1 MSATITVNRAE
12 LGSALTFASLGLP
25 KRPAVPVLGAI
36 RVRVTPGTLELGAF
50 DYETAATVTITGDAA
65 YAGTAGTLV
74 NGKELTEAV
83 RSLPAGKGTD
93 RVTVTITDDGLSLLC
108 DGWLVNVAALG
119 AEAAAEYPQ
128 YPPLPTAS
136 ATVAAAPFA
145 RSATRT
151 AVCAS
156 AGDTLPVLTT
166 VRMEVKGGTLEMAAT
181 DRYRLAVD
189 TQPADGAD
197 GLALIPAALLA
208 KFAKAC
214 DKDGKVSVGVDTERV
229 ALSDGTRTIITR
241 SGIGEFPR
249 VHRMLTGSEY
259 PTTVTVDAGALA
271 KVVTRAG
278 NVTGKGERLG
288 FTVTDDGV
296 TLTATRDGKVTGS
309 QAVKATVTGPGVE
322 TGFNPVYLASVLSGI
337 AGDAVIEL
345 QENVQK
351 PARVTSGDGFTAIV
365 VPVRAPEPAYSKA
378 A

>member
-12 LGSALTFASLGLP
+12 LGAALTFASLGLP
-25 KRPAVPVLGAI
+25 KHPVTPILTA
-36 RVRVTPGTLELGAF
+36 VRVNAGPAGLELGAF
-50 DYETAATVTITGDAA
+50 DYETCATITIPGHTTE
-65 YAGTAGTLV
+65 GTAGTLV
-74 NGKELTEAV
+74 NGKELAAAV
-83 RSLPAGKGTD
+83 RSLPAGRKLAAT
-93 RVTVTITDDGLSLLC
+93 VTVTGDGIDVAC
-108 DGWLVNVAALG
+108 DGVQVTVPAFG
-119 AEAAAEYPQ
+119 PEAAAEYPA

-151 AVCAS
+151 AACA
-156 AGDTLPVLTT
+156 GTDDTLPVLTT

-181 DRYRLAVD
+181 DRYKLAVD

-365 VPVRAPEPAYSKA
+365 VPVRLPEPAYSKA
-378 A
+378 AA